1 MCSCVQVAIFY
12 MVAAIGLFFDQL
24 TLGPL
29 RDLAQDKPLYLTVD
43 SILLVVSSAAERG

>member
-1 MCSCVQVAIFY
+1 MGTCIQMAVFY

-29 RDLAQDKPLYLTVD
+29 RDLTEGKPLHLALD
-43 SILLVVSSAAERG
+43 IILLAVSSN